1 MSHDAFHRWM
11 RSCRKNEF
19 SNTHHCCR
27 HFKPGTTGIFH
38 LHNCSGSR
46 PMLPV
51 VKKRN
56 SSSSSSVA
64 LQMSETCQSSCYFLS
79 VCLWWIAPHLR
90 YLPLCYTLYIDSIH
104 LKVICICVLL
114 LLVSST
120 MPAGVWAFKSV
131 FQFFFVLLQKFL
143 NVNVQRLQVFASML
157 SWTFEN
163 RAMVFMSVLCSK
175 SPTLL
180 SGQPQHMLSLSNDSF
195 F

>member
-1 MSHDAFHRWM
+1 M
-11 RSCRKNEF
+11 RSWRKNKF

-51 VKKRN
+51 GKKQQQQQRGTADVRDM
-56 SSSSSSVA
+56 SV
-64 LQMSETCQSSCYFLS
+64 FLLFLR
-79 VCLWWIAPHLR
+79 VCVWWIDPHLR

-131 FQFFFVLLQKFL
+131 FLCFVTEVSECERATPPSVWEYAS
-143 NVNVQRLQVFASML
+143 VNLWEL
-157 SWTFEN
+157 SDGFY
-163 RAMVFMSVLCSK
+163 VCLVLEI
-175 SPTLL
+175 PNTTLRTTTTHAF
-180 SGQPQHMLSLSNDSF
+180 SI
-195 F
+195 

>member
-1 MSHDAFHRWM
+1 M
-11 RSCRKNEF
+11 RSWRKNKF

-51 VKKRN
+51 GKKQQQQQRGTADVRDM
-56 SSSSSSVA
+56 SV
-64 LQMSETCQSSCYFLS
+64 FLLFLR
-79 VCLWWIAPHLR
+79 VCVWWIDPHLR

-104 LKVICICVLL
+104 LKVICVIVFSCCLCLPPCLQVCGLL
-114 LLVSST
+114 S
-120 MPAGVWAFKSV
+120 
-131 FQFFFVLLQKFL
+131 QFFFVLSQKFL
-143 NVNVQRLQVFASML
+143 NVNVQRLQVFESTL
-157 SWTFEN
+157 LWTFEN